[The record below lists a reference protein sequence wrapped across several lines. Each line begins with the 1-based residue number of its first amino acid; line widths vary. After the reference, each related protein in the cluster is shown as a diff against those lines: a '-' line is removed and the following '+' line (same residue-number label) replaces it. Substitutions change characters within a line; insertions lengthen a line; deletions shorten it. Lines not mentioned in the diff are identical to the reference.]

1 MKMSKNRRHELRLV
15 SSRPA
20 AESSLHA
27 GKVVHDSRGNAVWD
41 WAIDTTVLTKKT
53 SKELLKSLEQP
64 ELSLEGDAEPACS
77 WDPYNRSA

>member
-41 WAIDTTVLTKKT
+41 WAIDTNVLTKKT
-53 SKELLKSLEQP
+53 SKELLKSLEKP
-64 ELSLEGDAEPACS
+64 ELSLEGEAELTHS

>member
-15 SSRPA
+15 SSSPGP
-20 AESSLHA
+20 ESQLRA

-41 WAIDTTVLTKKT
+41 WAVDTNVLTKKT

-64 ELSLEGDAEPACS
+64 GLSLEGESEPARS